1 MQRKPDFA
9 FWTYL
14 LLAGVAGVT
23 AVVNVGQSYSAASPN
38 SEIYGQL
45 DLFGRV
51 LEHVRDD
58 YVEKPDDAML
68 IESAINGMLSALDP
82 HSSYL
87 NAKSYRD
94 MQVQT
99 RGEFGGLGI
108 EVTMEL

>member
-1 MQRKPDFA
+1 MQRKADFA
-9 FWTYL
+9 FWTFL
-14 LLAGVAGVT
+14 ALAGVAGLTTVL
-23 AVVNVGQSYSAASPN
+23 NVSQSYSAASPN

-51 LEHVRDD
+51 LEHVRED

-68 IESAINGMLSALDP
+68 IETAINGMLAALDP

-87 NAKSYRD
+87 NAKNFRE

-99 RGEFGGLGI
+99 RGE
-108 EVTMEL
+108 